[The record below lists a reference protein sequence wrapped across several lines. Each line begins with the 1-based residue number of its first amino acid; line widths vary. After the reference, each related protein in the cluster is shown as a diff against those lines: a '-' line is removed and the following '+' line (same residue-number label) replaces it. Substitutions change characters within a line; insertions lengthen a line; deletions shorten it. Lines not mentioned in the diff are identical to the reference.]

1 MFFLLCASCCVL
13 LAVFFLL
20 CSSSSDEAEASNIDL
35 KNSISGRSDSTG
47 LSNTG
52 TCIVGDVVSMELL
65 FIVSDIE
72 DVDIFREDVDSFRE
86 DVDSFRSGA
95 TAATFGTGR
104 P

>member
-1 MFFLLCASCCVL
+1 
-13 LAVFFLL
+13 
-20 CSSSSDEAEASNIDL
+20 
-35 KNSISGRSDSTG
+35 
-47 LSNTG
+47 
-52 TCIVGDVVSMELL
+52 MELL